1 MLINTYLVLHYPKK
15 TKDDMVFYWSD
26 KEVDAQK
33 YANDN
38 DNTFIFKSITKKEI
52 IKYTKVKNANILF

>member
-1 MLINTYLVLHYPKK
+1 MHLINTYLVLHYPKK
-15 TKDDMVFYWSD
+15 PKDDMVFYWSD
-26 KEVDAQK
+26 NEVDAQK

-52 IKYTKVKNANILF
+52 IKCTK